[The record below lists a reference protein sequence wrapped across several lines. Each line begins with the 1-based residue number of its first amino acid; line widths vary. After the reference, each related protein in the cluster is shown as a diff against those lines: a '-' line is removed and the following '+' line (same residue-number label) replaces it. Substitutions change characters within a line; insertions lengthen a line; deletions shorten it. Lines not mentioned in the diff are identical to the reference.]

1 MEVLRLDQEF
11 SVSKVSFVARR
22 KRYVPGRSFRQEDR
36 KSAGLVYV
44 ISGELTAIME
54 QETICVPGGST
65 LLLRQ
70 HDRYLLK
77 GTASGNTDFIVI
89 SYFAEPMNVLQQLL
103 PKRHYV
109 TAYPQRYLD
118 LFSTAVRLYADSAIC
133 SQTRLRANVQEILCC
148 MIQEDYLR
156 SLPIKENY
164 AEKAMSFMENHFA
177 ESLSCEHIAQAV
189 GISVSHLR
197 LLFRKRYSTSL
208 VQALNHIRIQR
219 AKEMLSS
226 GIFTLAEV
234 AIACGFQN
242 EYYFSRVFKQL
253 TGISPGKY

>member
-1 MEVLRLDQEF
+1 MDQEF

-44 ISGELTAIME
+44 ISGELTVIME
-54 QETICVPGGST
+54 QESVCAQAGSV
-65 LLLRQ
+65 LLLHQ

-77 GTASGNTDFIVI
+77 GTATGNTDFIVI
-89 SYFAEPMNVLQQLL
+89 SYSAEPVEILRQHL
-103 PKRHYV
+103 PRRHFI
-109 TAYPQRYLD
+109 TAYPQRYLN
-118 LFSTAVRLYADSAIC
+118 LFSTAVRLFADTTVC

-148 MIQEDYLR
+148 IIQEDYLR
-156 SLPIKENY
+156 SLPVTENH
-164 AEKAMSFMENHFA
+164 AEKAMSFIENHFA
-177 ESLSCEHIAQAV
+177 EPLTCEQIAQTV

-197 LLFRKRYSTSL
+197 LLFRKHYSTSL
-208 VQALNHIRIQR
+208 VQALNHIRIRQ

-226 GIFTLAEV
+226 GMFTLAEV
-234 AIACGFQN
+234 AKACGFQN